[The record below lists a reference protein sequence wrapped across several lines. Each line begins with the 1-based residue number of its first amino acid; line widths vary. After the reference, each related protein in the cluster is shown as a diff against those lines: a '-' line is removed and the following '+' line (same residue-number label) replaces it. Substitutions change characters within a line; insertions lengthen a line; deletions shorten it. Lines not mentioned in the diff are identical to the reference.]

1 MHSLKVLRLF
11 ALWIFL
17 SSFFHSI
24 TIEEDLKKWQ
34 SFCYHSVICCLYSRD
49 SDSLTLGNVFVGG
62 PSFSV
67 CYLLQVLNYTEF
79 SLNYDEMKHYMLI
92 IYDVAIV
99 NMGSNTGLIDCKQ
112 CKFK

>member
-1 MHSLKVLRLF
+1 M
-11 ALWIFL
+11 

-24 TIEEDLKKWQ
+24 TIEGKKI
-34 SFCYHSVICCLYSRD
+34 SKNGRVSVIILLSVVFIQEILI
-49 SDSLTLGNVFVGG
+49 LTLGNVFFGG

-67 CYLLQVLNYTEF
+67 YLLQVLNYTEF

-92 IYDVAIV
+92 TYDVAIV
-99 NMGSNTGLIDCKQ
+99 NMGSNTGFIDCKQ

>member
-1 MHSLKVLRLF
+1 M
-11 ALWIFL
+11 AEFL
-17 SSFFHSI
+17 
-24 TIEEDLKKWQ
+24 L
-34 SFCYHSVICCLYSRD
+34 SFCYLYSRD